1 MKPLDRLVTAARAK
15 PRRIA
20 LSDGADPRVVA
31 GALRAMRDGLAEII
45 LVGDEEEIAAVLTSQ
60 ACGPARLQ
68 IEDPAR
74 SGRTDA
80 YAESYAALRRAKGTT
95 LEQAMVA
102 MRDPLAFAAM
112 MVRDGAA
119 DGTVGGAARTTAETV
134 RTALQIIGRAP
145 GQGLVSSFFLMLLCE
160 PHHTKKGAFIFAD
173 CGLVI
178 EPDAAELADI
188 AVASARSFESL
199 TGSAAKVALLSFSTA
214 GSATHQRVTKVAE
227 ATRLARLAA
236 PQIAIEGE
244 LQFDAAFV
252 ESIGRAKAPH
262 SALNGAA
269 NVFVFPNLEAAN
281 IGYKIAQRIGGASA
295 IGPILQ
301 GLAKPA
307 NDLSRGCS
315 ADDVYHLIAAT
326 VVQAKGPIASQTD

>member
-1 MKPLDRLVTAARAK
+1 MRPLDRLVAAARAH

-20 LSDGADPRVVA
+20 LSDGADPRVVG
-31 GALRAMRDGLAEII
+31 GALRAMRDGLAEIV
-45 LVGDEEEIAAVLTSQ
+45 LVGDEARIAATLAEQ
-60 ACGPARLQ
+60 ACELERPR

-74 SGRTDA
+74 SNRSVG
-80 YAESYAALRRAKGTT
+80 YIESYVALRRAKGMTPD
-95 LEQAMVA
+95 QATGA

-112 MVRDGAA
+112 MVREGDA

-145 GQGLVSSFFLMLLCE
+145 GQALVSSFFLMLLCE
-160 PHHTKKGAFIFAD
+160 PHHAKKGAFVFAD

-188 AVASARSFESL
+188 AVASARSYENL
-199 TGSAAKVALLSFSTA
+199 TGGAAKVALLSFSTA
-214 GSATHQRVTKVAE
+214 GSASHQRVTKVAE
-227 ATRLARLAA
+227 ATRLARLVA
-236 PQIAIEGE
+236 PQLAIEGE

-315 ADDVYHLIAAT
+315 ADDVYNLIAAT
-326 VVQAKGPIASQTD
+326 VAQANEGTGPG